1 MAWVERPARD
11 LLERAVGYVQYV
23 AAEQMDGRDAIIFR
37 LEEYGGRLL
46 LSPVVTLTGGDASY
60 APSSNKYAIYLDVG
74 TTVAMAQFQL
84 LRDAMVH
91 GYVVALYFL
100 DDTDEAGRE
109 DPTGFRF
116 AYEVM
121 VVPATQADGV
131 ITAES
136 FPW

>member
-11 LLERAVGYVQYV
+11 DLERAVGYVQYV
-23 AAEQMDGRDAIIFR
+23 AAEQMDGRDAIVFR
-37 LEEYGGRLL
+37 LEEYGGLGQITR
-46 LSPVVTLTGGDASY
+46 TGERAYDST
-60 APSSNKYAIYLDVG
+60 SRKYAIYLDVG
-74 TTVAMAQFQL
+74 TTVALAQLQL

-100 DDTDEAGRE
+100 DDTDDSGRD

-121 VVPATQADGV
+121 VVPVTLDEELVTEG
-131 ITAES
+131 S